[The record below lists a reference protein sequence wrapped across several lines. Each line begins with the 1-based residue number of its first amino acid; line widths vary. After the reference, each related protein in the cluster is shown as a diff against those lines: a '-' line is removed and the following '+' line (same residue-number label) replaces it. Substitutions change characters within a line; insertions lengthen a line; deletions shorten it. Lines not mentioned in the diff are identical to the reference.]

1 MGKRTHDQLLQ
12 DGHKIVANIAKAIKE
27 AGPSGKVTI
36 SAMADQAGLSRRALK
51 HNLAVL
57 ASNITNAQAED
68 PDYALVYDWLA
79 NLQTSPAKRKAYAG
93 LIREIVES
101 AELYGI
107 GSFTDVAA
115 ALCIPQHS
123 AIQWYAKY
131 GGADRP
137 TLDGNRDPNP
147 AKRLASKFGALGEVE
162 MIEQVRE
169 IEAERIAG
177 LQEILRPRVEEIE
190 SRA

>member
-1 MGKRTHDQLLQ
+1 MGKRTHEQVLQ
-12 DGHKIVANIAKAIKE
+12 DGHKIVANIAKAIRE
-27 AGPSGKVTI
+27 AGPTGKVTI
-36 SAMADQAGLSRRALK
+36 SAMSEQAGLSRRTLK

-57 ASNITNAQAED
+57 ASNITNAQAAN
-68 PDYALVYDWLA
+68 PDYALVYDWLS
-79 NLQTSPAKRKAYAG
+79 NLQTPPAKRKAYAG

-101 AELYGI
+101 AEIYGI

-115 ALCIPQHS
+115 ALSLPHHS
-123 AIQWYAKY
+123 AMQWYAKY
-131 GGADRP
+131 CGTDRP
-137 TLDGNRDPNP
+137 MLDGNRDPNP

-162 MIEQVRE
+162 MIEQVRA

-177 LQEILRPRVEEIE
+177 LQDILRPRVEEIE